1 MGNQLAGIAPS
12 QIFPVEH
19 YLTDLPDIHYDCN
32 LGSTRFFKV
41 ARARHKEGWIVVK
54 VFAIHD
60 PSLPLRTHRD
70 RLEEIRSLMTCI
82 PNCLPFQKSILT
94 DKAAILMRQYV
105 KDNLYDRIS
114 TRPFLNSMEKHW
126 IAFQL
131 LNAVNNC
138 HKLGVCH
145 GDIKLENIMVT
156 GWNWVLLTDFAS
168 FKPTYLP
175 EDNPADFSY
184 FFDTS
189 RRRTCYIAPERF
201 VKTLNSD
208 VVQSNTVSNLVLPEE
223 EIKKGDLN
231 AAMDIFSLGCALTEL
246 FTEGH
251 VPFDFSQLLSYR
263 SGEYSPWK
271 VIEKIEDPCIR
282 DLVRHMMQKDPNKR
296 SAAEEYLEQQRGK
309 AFPEYFYS
317 FLREYVQGFA
327 SVPILTPDERIAR
340 LKPDIKK
347 ILEALTDSAK
357 DKNDRVNDGLVII
370 VSLVTSCLRAL
381 KHCTAKLHALEVL
394 KQMAELLSSE
404 VILDRLLPYMLFLVN
419 DRYPQV
425 RVAAIKTMTYCLT
438 LVKIVPRSDANI
450 FPEYILRNVA
460 HMAQDEAV
468 MVRMAYAEN
477 IAVLA
482 ETALRFLEKV
492 QLDEETLNVSSET
505 STIQSHHNQASYDTE
520 LQALHELVQQSVSTL
535 LSDPENAVKQM
546 LLEKG
551 ITQLCVFFG
560 QQKANDVLLSHMITF
575 LNDKEDR
582 HLRAAFFDSII
593 GVAAYIGWHCS
604 PILKPLLQQGLADTE
619 EFVISKTLTAMTD
632 LAELGLLQ
640 KQMCYELIQETVP
653 LLCHPNLWLRQG
665 TVGFVCAVARTLNLA
680 DVHCKLAPL
689 LQPFLQQQIIQVDQE
704 VVLLD
709 AVKTPLSRVM
719 FDYLVKLP
727 NLPMLLESLRDRQ
740 VLRSIIRSGHQLAY
754 GDMDEGLKSVY
765 RRLQSD
771 GLTEVIEDK
780 ILSMKDHLLKIHK
793 AKSSLVDSRMSLSK
807 EKDGVIDLTAY
818 NNIAYNCHS
827 VDLGVLEPGVDVQQ
841 LSQNRKTGKKKELNV
856 DSPLTMNEEWQHMF
870 GTTDSRGLSP
880 AKQDPSDIALSTS
893 NKQDQAS
900 SGNTAPTCVPVHQNF
915 DSSPHGASS
924 APCAGRISPVP
935 HEIASLTYQ
944 CVPCKQELNLLIK
957 KKQDESAREHLITE
971 ASENIGKEDVSPP
984 HKWHPQ
990 GTLVAHLH
998 EHRGA
1003 VNRLQII
1010 PNTSLFATCSNDGTV
1025 KIWDGGRMIQ
1035 GRNVANRSRQTYSR
1049 MDGQVISLASCQN
1062 LQSLAAATDS
1072 GSIHVFRIEHNNPKT
1087 SVLTTRTLD
1096 TAEEGC
1102 AVDMHHFDTG
1112 SQSILS
1118 YATVYG
1124 SIVGWDLRFPG
1135 TAWRI
1140 ENDLRLGLITSYCV
1154 DPHNCWLVVGTS
1166 SGNLVCWDLRFQ
1178 LPITTVNHPTGAR
1191 VRRLLLH
1198 PQQQSSVFCAVRG
1211 NNEVSLWDLET
1222 GARQLT
1228 LWASNAPPLSQTQ
1241 ATNHAMFGM
1250 YLSPVESGS
1259 FLLTAGSD
1267 MRIRYWDLN
1276 YPADSY
1282 IVAGAANDPLSPT
1295 VVSYRSRLIDGTE
1308 VIQEMYTRP
1317 RTSSTDDPPR
1327 RCPEMPPAGHH
1338 DCISDLGIFQTSQCF
1353 LVSAAR
1359 DGVVKLWK

>member
-1 MGNQLAGIAPS
+1 
-12 QIFPVEH
+12 
-19 YLTDLPDIHYDCN
+19 
-32 LGSTRFFKV
+32 
-41 ARARHKEGWIVVK
+41 
-54 VFAIHD
+54 
-60 PSLPLRTHRD
+60 
-70 RLEEIRSLMTCI
+70 
-82 PNCLPFQKSILT
+82 
-94 DKAAILMRQYV
+94 
-105 KDNLYDRIS
+105 
-114 TRPFLNSMEKHW
+114 
-126 IAFQL
+126 
-131 LNAVNNC
+131 
-138 HKLGVCH
+138 
-145 GDIKLENIMVT
+145 
-156 GWNWVLLTDFAS
+156 
-168 FKPTYLP
+168 
-175 EDNPADFSY
+175 
-184 FFDTS
+184 
-189 RRRTCYIAPERF
+189 
-201 VKTLNSD
+201 
-208 VVQSNTVSNLVLPEE
+208 
-223 EIKKGDLN
+223 
-231 AAMDIFSLGCALTEL
+231 
-246 FTEGH
+246 
-251 VPFDFSQLLSYR
+251 
-263 SGEYSPWK
+263 
-271 VIEKIEDPCIR
+271 
-282 DLVRHMMQKDPNKR
+282 
-296 SAAEEYLEQQRGK
+296 
-309 AFPEYFYS
+309 
-317 FLREYVQGFA
+317 
-327 SVPILTPDERIAR
+327 
-340 LKPDIKK
+340 
-347 ILEALTDSAK
+347 
-357 DKNDRVNDGLVII
+357 
-370 VSLVTSCLRAL
+370 
-381 KHCTAKLHALEVL
+381 
-394 KQMAELLSSE
+394 
-404 VILDRLLPYMLFLVN
+404 
-419 DRYPQV
+419 
-425 RVAAIKTMTYCLT
+425 
-438 LVKIVPRSDANI
+438 
-450 FPEYILRNVA
+450 A

-482 ETALRFLEKV
+482 ETALCFLEKV

-575 LNDKEDR
+575 LNDKG
-582 HLRAAFFDSII
+582 A
-593 GVAAYIGWHCS
+593 S
-604 PILKPLLQQGLADTE
+604 PYVFLTYLDPFQWQMFPDQGLADTE

-640 KQMCYELIQETVP
+640 KQMCYELVQETIP

-665 TVGFVCAVARTLNLA
+665 TVGFICAVARTLNLA

-709 AVKTPLSRVM
+709 AVKTPVSRVM

-740 VLRSIIRSGHQLAY
+740 ILRSIIRSGHQLAY
-754 GDMDEGLKSVY
+754 GDMDDGLKSVY

-780 ILSMKDHLLKIHK
+780 ILAMKDHLLKIHK
-793 AKSSLVDSRMSLSK
+793 AKSSLMDSRMSLSK

-818 NNIAYNCHS
+818 NNLAYNCQS

-841 LSQNRKTGKKKELNV
+841 LSQNRCE
-856 DSPLTMNEEWQHMF
+856 NEEWQHMF

-880 AKQDPSDIALSTS
+880 AKQDPSDITLSTS
-893 NKQDQAS
+893 TKHDQAS
-900 SGNTAPTCVPVHQNF
+900 SGNTALPCVPMHQNF
-915 DSSPHGASS
+915 VDSAPHGASS
-924 APCAGRISPVP
+924 AQCAGRISPAP

-957 KKQDESAREHLITE
+957 KKQDESAREHLIIE
-971 ASENIGKEDVSPP
+971 ASENMGKEDVSPP

-1003 VNRLQII
+1003 VNRLQVI

-1035 GRNVANRSRQTYSR
+1035 GRNIANRSRQTYSR
-1049 MDGQVISLASCQN
+1049 MDGQVISLTSCHN
-1062 LQSLAAATDS
+1062 LQSLAAATDT
-1072 GSIHVFRIEHNNPKT
+1072 GNIHVFSTDEADD
-1087 SVLTTRTLD
+1087 RTQICKY
-1096 TAEEGC
+1096 EGK
-1102 AVDMHHFDTG
+1102 
-1112 SQSILS
+1112 
-1118 YATVYG
+1118 
-1124 SIVGWDLRFPG
+1124 SIVSTDEADDRTQICKYEGESIVSTDEADDRTQICKYEG
-1135 TAWRI
+1135 ESIVSTDEADDRTQI
-1140 ENDLRLGLITSYCV
+1140 CKYEGKSIASTDEADDRTQICKYEGENIVSTDEADDRTQICKYEGKSIVSTDKAGDRTQICKYEGLITSYCV

-1178 LPITTVNHPTGAR
+1178 LPITTVTHPTGAR

-1198 PQQQSSVFCAVRG
+1198 PQQQSSVLCAVRG

-1250 YLSPVESGS
+1250 YLSPMESGS

-1295 VVSYRSRLIDGTE
+1295 VVSYRSRLVDGTE

>member
-1 MGNQLAGIAPS
+1 
-12 QIFPVEH
+12 
-19 YLTDLPDIHYDCN
+19 
-32 LGSTRFFKV
+32 
-41 ARARHKEGWIVVK
+41 
-54 VFAIHD
+54 
-60 PSLPLRTHRD
+60 
-70 RLEEIRSLMTCI
+70 
-82 PNCLPFQKSILT
+82 
-94 DKAAILMRQYV
+94 
-105 KDNLYDRIS
+105 
-114 TRPFLNSMEKHW
+114 
-126 IAFQL
+126 
-131 LNAVNNC
+131 
-138 HKLGVCH
+138 
-145 GDIKLENIMVT
+145 
-156 GWNWVLLTDFAS
+156 
-168 FKPTYLP
+168 
-175 EDNPADFSY
+175 
-184 FFDTS
+184 
-189 RRRTCYIAPERF
+189 
-201 VKTLNSD
+201 
-208 VVQSNTVSNLVLPEE
+208 
-223 EIKKGDLN
+223 
-231 AAMDIFSLGCALTEL
+231 
-246 FTEGH
+246 
-251 VPFDFSQLLSYR
+251 
-263 SGEYSPWK
+263 
-271 VIEKIEDPCIR
+271 
-282 DLVRHMMQKDPNKR
+282 
-296 SAAEEYLEQQRGK
+296 
-309 AFPEYFYS
+309 
-317 FLREYVQGFA
+317 
-327 SVPILTPDERIAR
+327 
-340 LKPDIKK
+340 
-347 ILEALTDSAK
+347 
-357 DKNDRVNDGLVII
+357 
-370 VSLVTSCLRAL
+370 
-381 KHCTAKLHALEVL
+381 
-394 KQMAELLSSE
+394 
-404 VILDRLLPYMLFLVN
+404 
-419 DRYPQV
+419 
-425 RVAAIKTMTYCLT
+425 
-438 LVKIVPRSDANI
+438 
-450 FPEYILRNVA
+450 
-460 HMAQDEAV
+460 MAQDEAV

-482 ETALRFLEKV
+482 ETALCFLEKV

-575 LNDKEDR
+575 LNDKVRTFGPYISTNPGENNK
-582 HLRAAFFDSII
+582 H
-593 GVAAYIGWHCS
+593 GVTWVINTT
-604 PILKPLLQQGLADTE
+604 GLADTE

-640 KQMCYELIQETVP
+640 KQMCYELVQETIP

-665 TVGFVCAVARTLNLA
+665 TVGFICAVARTLNLA

-709 AVKTPLSRVM
+709 AVKTPVSRVM

-740 VLRSIIRSGHQLAY
+740 ILRSIIRSGHQLAY
-754 GDMDEGLKSVY
+754 GDMDDGLKSVY

-780 ILSMKDHLLKIHK
+780 ILAMKDHLLKIHK
-793 AKSSLVDSRMSLSK
+793 AKSSLMDSRMSLSK

-818 NNIAYNCHS
+818 NNLAYNCQS

-841 LSQNRKTGKKKELNV
+841 LSQNRCEVSLLNRRV
-856 DSPLTMNEEWQHMF
+856 IGHVPMNASFHMEDPGRVIGHMPMNASFHMEDPGRVIGHMPMNASFHMEDPGRNEEWQHMF

-880 AKQDPSDIALSTS
+880 AKQDPSDITLSTS
-893 NKQDQAS
+893 TKHDQAS
-900 SGNTAPTCVPVHQNF
+900 SGNTALPCVPMHQNF
-915 DSSPHGASS
+915 VDSAPHGASS
-924 APCAGRISPVP
+924 AQCAGRISPAP

-957 KKQDESAREHLITE
+957 KKQDESAREHLIIE
-971 ASENIGKEDVSPP
+971 ASENMGKEDVSPP

-1003 VNRLQII
+1003 VNRLQVI

-1035 GRNVANRSRQTYSR
+1035 GRNIANRSRQTYSR
-1049 MDGQVISLASCQN
+1049 MDGQVISLTSCHN
-1062 LQSLAAATDS
+1062 LQSLAAATDT
-1072 GSIHVFRIEHNNPKT
+1072 GNIHVFSTDEADD
-1087 SVLTTRTLD
+1087 RTQICKY
-1096 TAEEGC
+1096 EGK
-1102 AVDMHHFDTG
+1102 
-1112 SQSILS
+1112 
-1118 YATVYG
+1118 
-1124 SIVGWDLRFPG
+1124 SIVSTDEADDRTQICKYEGESIVSTDEADDRTQICKYEG
-1135 TAWRI
+1135 ESIVSTDEADDRTQI
-1140 ENDLRLGLITSYCV
+1140 CKYEGKSIASTDEADDRTQICKYEGENIVSTDEADDRTQICKYEGKSIVSTDKAGDRTQICKYEGLITSYCV

-1178 LPITTVNHPTGAR
+1178 LPITTVTHPTGAR

-1198 PQQQSSVFCAVRG
+1198 PQQQSSVLCAVRG

-1250 YLSPVESGS
+1250 YLSPMESGS

-1295 VVSYRSRLIDGTE
+1295 VVSYRSRLVDGTE